1 MNFFSKDKKSKSD
14 LLKKKRAANGYGV
27 GGKGKTLGGKA
38 TPGKFVSPLIFAEA
52 GPLGM
57 SIEENDAKNAVIAST
72 VPGGMA
78 ESIGIL
84 RGDVICWS
92 GSGSSGDDHD
102 PPDPPT
108 FHEFMAVVK
117 EGSRPLEIG
126 VLRIELST
134 KKGDRDQNT
143 NTNTNTVSS
152 SSSATAEM
160 RKKQMVAAAEQRQS
174 SLNKNFKT
182 KTGPKQGMGSVA
194 RVNTNLTVN
203 HLTGAEFGEETKRA
217 VEKIK
222 QKERASAK
230 ELGYN
235 PYDTVKKS
243 TGSGAVTVSGGGG
256 GGRKTNDFNAP
267 QMQMPMQTQ
276 NEDDELDDFAQSV
289 LDSLAVLR
297 AGDVESKTAISTIAK
312 LLENATSNE
321 KGQREGGDK
330 FLNIKVDNEAI
341 QKRVLRV
348 EGAAEFLLVCGFVLG
363 DNEHGETVMTFP
375 RPLNS
380 EQDWIRRKGIGL
392 MKEVAESLM
401 NVE

>member
-243 TGSGAVTVSGGGG
+243 TGSGAM
-256 GGRKTNDFNAP
+256 

-276 NEDDELDDFAQSV
+276 NEDDKLDDFAQSV

>member
-256 GGRKTNDFNAP
+256 GGGAIPTILTHHRCRCRCRPRMKMTSS
-267 QMQMPMQTQ
+267 TT
-276 NEDDELDDFAQSV
+276 L
-289 LDSLAVLR
+289 LR
-297 AGDVESKTAISTIAK
+297 AFSTPWLFSERAMSSRK
-312 LLENATSNE
+312 LQFQQLPSCWRTQQAT
-321 KGQREGGDK
+321 KRGRE
-330 FLNIKVDNEAI
+330 
-341 QKRVLRV
+341 RV
-348 EGAAEFLLVCGFVLG
+348 G
-363 DNEHGETVMTFP
+363 T
-375 RPLNS
+375 NS
-380 EQDWIRRKGIGL
+380 
-392 MKEVAESLM
+392 
-401 NVE
+401 